1 MSNVKNVK
9 CQLSKMSKHVKWQI
23 PDVKNVKCQ
32 MPNVKNAKNVKC
44 EATQSKSLQAKRNT

>member
-23 PDVKNVKCQ
+23 PDVKNVECK
-32 MPNVKNAKNVKC
+32 MPNVKNAKICK
-44 EATQSKSLQAKRNT
+44 K